1 MAFGGL
7 DIGTSGCKCTL
18 FNDQGKQLAVSY
30 RAYETTRR
38 QGQHEIDVFVIWQAV
53 KTVLAEAAAKAGE
66 PTEAICVSSFGES
79 CAFLDK
85 NDRSVIPTM
94 LYDDPRGDL
103 EAEQLTE
110 KLGGRNIYRISGHR
124 PSAMY
129 TLPKMIWANR
139 HLPGTIVRLD
149 KVLPIASFIIYCLT
163 GEEVSDPSLA
173 SRTMMLD
180 IEKLSWNPE
189 LLAEAGIKEQVMP
202 RIGEIGEIA
211 GTLKKSVAEELR
223 LPYSTKIIIGAHDQ
237 IVAAIGAGVLSPGLA
252 VNGSGSV
259 ESINPI
265 FGKVLKPS
273 LLYNN
278 NYAKVPMLK
287 DRFVTYAFIFTGGVL
302 LQWFLDNFTG
312 AQKQL
317 AEAQGRSIFAYL
329 DAIGKEGPTG
339 ILVLPHFSGAA
350 TPYMNADAKGALLG
364 LTLEHGVGDIYKA
377 LQEGICYESALNME
391 LLAQSGIKINNLRIV
406 GGGAKSRRWN
416 QMKSDIYGI
425 PCTTLRGEEAGAI
438 GSAMLAGVAINKF
451 DSLEQAVTEL
461 IKEEETFIPRK
472 KYSEQYACYFA
483 RYKKIYKAINK
494 I

>member
-18 FNDQGKQLAVSY
+18 FSDQGKQLAMSY
-30 RAYETTRR
+30 RAYETTRG
-38 QGQHEIDVFVIWQAV
+38 QGQHEIDVFVIWEAV
-53 KTVLAEAAAKAGE
+53 KVVLKEATAKAGE
-66 PTEAICVSSFGES
+66 PAEAICVSSFGES

-85 NDRSVIPTM
+85 NDKSVIPTM
-94 LYDDPRGDL
+94 LYDDSRGNL
-103 EAEQLTE
+103 EAEFLSQ
-110 KLGGRNIYRISGHR
+110 KLGGRNIFRISGHR
-124 PSAMY
+124 PGTMY
-129 TLPKMIWANR
+129 TLPKMMWAKQ
-139 HLPGTIVRLD
+139 HLPDRMAKLD

-163 GEEVSDPSLA
+163 GERVSDPSLA

-180 IEKLSWNPE
+180 IEKLCWRPE

-211 GTLKKSVAEELR
+211 GTVKKSVAEELGT
-223 LPYSTKIIIGAHDQ
+223 PYSTKIIIGAHDQ

-265 FGKVLKPS
+265 FTKVSKPAI
-273 LLYNN
+273 LYKN

-287 DRFVTYAFIFTGGVL
+287 DRYVTYAFIFTGGVL
-302 LQWFLDNFTG
+302 LQWFRDNF
-312 AQKQL
+312 AAEQKQL
-317 AEAQGRSIFAYL
+317 AESQGQSIFTHL
-329 DAIGKEGPTG
+329 DAIGKQGPTG
-339 ILVLPHFSGAA
+339 ILALPHFSGAA
-350 TPYMNADAKGALLG
+350 TPYMDSNAKGALIG

-391 LLAQSGIKINNLRIV
+391 LLAQSGIKISSLRIV

-425 PCTTLRGEEAGAI
+425 PCTTLQGEEAGAI

-451 DSLEQAVTEL
+451 DSLEQSVTEL
-461 IKEEETFIPRK
+461 VQEDEAFLPRK
-472 KYSEQYACYFA
+472 EYTEQYALYFE
-483 RYKKIYKAINK
+483 RYKKIYRAIKN

>member
-30 RAYETTRR
+30 RAYESTRS
-38 QGQHEIDVFVIWQAV
+38 QGQHEIDVFVIWEAV

-66 PTEAICVSSFGES
+66 PPEAICVSSFGES

-85 NDRSVIPTM
+85 DDKSVIPTM
-94 LYDDPRGDL
+94 LYDDPRGNL
-103 EAEQLTE
+103 EAELLKQ

-129 TLPKMIWANR
+129 TLPKMMWANR
-139 HLPGTIVRLD
+139 HLPSTIVSLN
-149 KVLPIASFIIYCLT
+149 KVLPVASFVIYCLT
-163 GEEVSDPSLA
+163 GERVSDPSLA

-180 IEKLSWNPE
+180 IENLNWNPG
-189 LLAEAGIKEQVMP
+189 LLAEAEIQEQVMP

-211 GTLKKSVAEELR
+211 GTVKKSVAEELR
-223 LPYSTKIIIGAHDQ
+223 IPYSTKIIIGAHDQ
-237 IVAAIGAGVLSPGLA
+237 IVAAIGAGVLSPGSA

-265 FGKVLKPS
+265 FAEVLKPS
-273 LLYNN
+273 ILYKN

-287 DRFVTYAFIFTGGVL
+287 NRFVTYAFIFTGGVL
-302 LQWFLDNFTG
+302 LQWFRDNFIG

-317 AEAQGRSIFAYL
+317 SEAQGRSIFTYL
-329 DAIGKEGPTG
+329 DAIGNEGPTG
-339 ILVLPHFSGAA
+339 ILALPHFSGAA
-350 TPYMNADAKGALLG
+350 TPYMDADAKGALIG

-377 LQEGICYESALNME
+377 LQEGICYESALNIE
-391 LLAQSGIKINNLRIV
+391 LLAQSGIKIYNLRIV

-425 PCTTLRGEEAGAI
+425 PCTTLQGEEAGAI
-438 GSAMLAGVAINKF
+438 GSAILAGVAINKF
-451 DSLEQAVTEL
+451 DSLEQAVTKL
-461 IKEEETFIPRK
+461 IKEDETFLPRK
-472 KYSEQYACYFA
+472 EYTDQYAVYFE
-483 RYKKIYKAINK
+483 RYKKLYKAIKK

>member
-18 FNDQGKQLAVSY
+18 FNDKGKQLAVSY
-30 RAYETTRR
+30 RAYETTRSMGR
-38 QGQHEIDVFVIWQAV
+38 HEIDVFVIWQAV
-53 KTVLAEAAAKAGE
+53 KIVLTEAAVKAGE
-66 PTEAICVSSFGES
+66 PAEAICVSSFGES

-85 NDRSVIPTM
+85 NDKSVIPMM

-103 EAEQLTE
+103 EAQRLVQ
-110 KLGGRNIYRISGHR
+110 KLGGRDIYRISGHR
-124 PSAMY
+124 PGAMY
-129 TLPKMIWANR
+129 TLPKMMWANE
-139 HLPGTIVRLD
+139 HLPGITARLD
-149 KVLPIASFIIYCLT
+149 KVLPIASFVMYCLT
-163 GEEVSDPSLA
+163 GERVSDPSLA

-189 LLAEAGIKEQVMP
+189 LLSEAGIKEQVMP

-211 GTLKKSVAEELR
+211 GTIKKSVAEELR
-223 LPYSTKIIIGAHDQ
+223 VPYSMKIVVGAHDQ
-237 IVAAIGAGVLSPGLA
+237 IVAAIGAGVISPSLA

-265 FGKVLKPS
+265 FTKVAKPAI
-273 LLYNN
+273 LYKN

-287 DRFVTYAFIFTGGVL
+287 DRFITYAFIFTGGVL
-302 LQWFLDNFTG
+302 LQWFRDNFAGT
-312 AQKQL
+312 QKQL
-317 AEAQGRSIFAYL
+317 AEAQGRSVFTYL
-329 DAIGKEGPTG
+329 DAVGKQGPTG
-339 ILVLPHFSGAA
+339 ILALPHFSGAA
-350 TPYMNADAKGALLG
+350 TPYMDADARGALLG

-425 PCTTLRGEEAGAI
+425 PCTTLQGEEAGAI

-451 DSLEQAVTEL
+451 DSLEQSVTEL
-461 IKEEETFIPRK
+461 IKEDETFLPRRE
-472 KYSEQYACYFA
+472 YTERYVVYFE
-483 RYKKIYKAINK
+483 RYKKLYKAIKK

>member
-30 RAYETTRR
+30 RAYETTRSMGR
-38 QGQHEIDVFVIWQAV
+38 HEIDVFVIWEAV
-53 KTVLAEAAAKAGE
+53 KIVLTEAAAKAGE
-66 PTEAICVSSFGES
+66 PAEAICVSSFGES

-85 NDRSVIPTM
+85 NDKSVIPTM
-94 LYDDPRGDL
+94 LYDDPRGNL
-103 EAEQLTE
+103 EAELLTQ

-129 TLPKMIWANR
+129 TLPKMIWVSQ
-139 HLPGTIVRLD
+139 HLPNSLAKLD

-163 GEEVSDPSLA
+163 GERVSDPSLA

-180 IEKLSWNPE
+180 IDILCWSSE

-211 GTLKKSVAEELR
+211 GSVNQSVADELQI
-223 LPYSTKIIIGAHDQ
+223 PNSTKIVVGAHDQ
-237 IVAAIGAGVLSPGLA
+237 IVAAIGAGVLSPGYA

-265 FGKVLKPS
+265 FTDVLKPTI
-273 LLYNN
+273 LYNN

-287 DRFVTYAFIFTGGVL
+287 NRYVTYAFIFTGGVL
-302 LQWFLDNFTG
+302 LQWFRDNFTG
-312 AQKQL
+312 TQKQL
-317 AEAQGRSIFAYL
+317 ADAQGSNIFTYL
-329 DAIGKEGPTG
+329 DAIGKQGPTG
-339 ILVLPHFSGAA
+339 ILALPHFSGAA
-350 TPYMNADAKGALLG
+350 TPYMDADAKGALLG

-391 LLAQSGIKINNLRIV
+391 LLAQSGIKINSLRIV

-425 PCTTLRGEEAGAI
+425 PCTTLHGAKKPAP
-438 GSAMLAGVAINKF
+438 SAQQCW
-451 DSLEQAVTEL
+451 LE
-461 IKEEETFIPRK
+461 
-472 KYSEQYACYFA
+472 
-483 RYKKIYKAINK
+483 
-494 I
+494 

>member
-18 FNDQGKQLAVSY
+18 FNDKGKQLAASY
-30 RAYETTRR
+30 RAYETTRS
-38 QGQHEIDVFVIWQAV
+38 QGHHEIDVFVIWAAV

-66 PTEAICVSSFGES
+66 PAEAICVSSFGES

-85 NDRSVIPTM
+85 NDKSVIPTI
-94 LYDDPRGDL
+94 LYDDPRGNL
-103 EAEQLTE
+103 EAELLSQ
-110 KLGGRNIYRISGHR
+110 KLGGRNIFCISGHR
-124 PSAMY
+124 PGAMY
-129 TLPKMIWANR
+129 TLPKMMWAKQ
-139 HLPGTIVRLD
+139 HLPDSLVKLD
-149 KVLPIASFIIYCLT
+149 KVLPIASFVIYCLT
-163 GEEVSDPSLA
+163 GERVSDPSLA
-173 SRTMMLD
+173 SRTMILD
-180 IEKLSWNPE
+180 IEHLNWNPE
-189 LLAEAGIKEQVMP
+189 LLSEAGIKEQVMP

-211 GTLKKSVAEELR
+211 GTVKKSVAEELR
-223 LPYSTKIIIGAHDQ
+223 IPYSTKIIIGAHDQ

-265 FGKVLKPS
+265 FTKVSKPAI
-273 LLYNN
+273 LYKN

-287 DRFVTYAFIFTGGVL
+287 DRYVTYAFIFTGGVL
-302 LQWFLDNFTG
+302 LQWFRDNF
-312 AQKQL
+312 AAEQKQL
-317 AEAQGRSIFAYL
+317 AESQGQSIFTYL
-329 DAIGKEGPTG
+329 DAVGKQGPTG
-339 ILVLPHFSGAA
+339 ILALPHFSGAA
-350 TPYMNADAKGALLG
+350 TPYMDANAKGALIG

-391 LLAQSGIKINNLRIV
+391 LLAQSGIKINSLRIV

-425 PCTTLRGEEAGAI
+425 PCTTLHGEEAGAI

-451 DSLEQAVTEL
+451 DSLEQSVTEL
-461 IKEEETFIPRK
+461 IKEDETYLPRK
-472 KYSEQYACYFA
+472 EYTEQYALYFE
-483 RYKKIYKAINK
+483 RYKKIYKAIKK

>member
-30 RAYETTRR
+30 RAYETTRN
-38 QGQHEIDVFVIWQAV
+38 QGYHEIDIFVIWEAV
-53 KTVLAEAAAKAGE
+53 KTVFAEAAAKAGE
-66 PTEAICVSSFGES
+66 PVEAICVSSFGES

-85 NDRSVIPTM
+85 DSKSVIPTM

-103 EAEQLTE
+103 EAKQITE

-129 TLPKMIWANR
+129 TLPKMMWASQ

-149 KVLPIASFIIYCLT
+149 KVLPIASFVIYCLT
-163 GEEVSDPSLA
+163 GERVSDPSLA

-180 IEKLSWNPE
+180 IEKLMWSPI
-189 LLAEAGIKEQVMP
+189 LLDEAGINKQVLP

-211 GTLKKSVAEELR
+211 GTVKKSVAEELR
-223 LPYSTKIIIGAHDQ
+223 IPYSTKIIIGAHDQ
-237 IVAAIGAGVLSPGLA
+237 IVAAIGAGVLYPGLA

-265 FGKVLKPS
+265 FGEVLKPS
-273 LLYNN
+273 ILYKN

-287 DRFVTYAFIFTGGVL
+287 NRYVTYAFIFTGGVL
-302 LQWFLDNFTG
+302 LQWFRDNFTG
-312 AQKQL
+312 VQKQL
-317 AEAQGRSIFAYL
+317 AEAQGNNIFTYL
-329 DAIGKEGPTG
+329 DAIDKEGPTG
-339 ILVLPHFSGAA
+339 ILALPHFSGAA
-350 TPYMNADAKGALLG
+350 TPYMDADAKGALLG

-425 PCTTLRGEEAGAI
+425 PCTTLQGEEAGAI

-451 DSLEQAVTEL
+451 DSLEQSVTEL
-461 IKEEETFIPRK
+461 IKEDETFLPRR
-472 KYSEQYACYFA
+472 KYTERYAVYLEKY
-483 RYKKIYKAINK
+483 RKLYKAIKK

>member
-18 FNDQGKQLAVSY
+18 FNDKGKQLAVSY
-30 RAYETTRR
+30 RAYETTRNMGR
-38 QGQHEIDVFVIWQAV
+38 HEIDVFVIWEAV
-53 KTVLAEAAAKAGE
+53 KIVLAEASAKAGE
-66 PTEAICVSSFGES
+66 LVEAICVSSFGES

-85 NDRSVIPTM
+85 DDKPVIPTM
-94 LYDDPRGDL
+94 LYDDPRGNL
-103 EAEQLTE
+103 EAEGLTQR
-110 KLGGRNIYRISGHR
+110 LGGRDIYRVSGHR

-129 TLPKMIWANR
+129 TLPKMIWAQQ
-139 HLPGTIVRLD
+139 HLPNSIVKIK
-149 KVLPIASFIIYCLT
+149 KVLPIASFIMYCLT
-163 GEEVSDPSLA
+163 GERVSDPSLA

-180 IEKLSWNPE
+180 IENLCWNPE
-189 LLAEAGIKEQVMP
+189 LLTEAGIKEQVMP

-211 GTLKKSVAEELR
+211 GTVKKSVAEELR
-223 LPYSTKIIIGAHDQ
+223 IPYSTKIVIGAHDQ
-237 IVAAIGAGVLSPGLA
+237 IVATIGAGVLSPGAA

-265 FGKVLKPS
+265 FTVVQKPTI
-273 LLYNN
+273 LYNN

-287 DRFVTYAFIFTGGVL
+287 GRFITYAFIFTGGVL
-302 LQWFLDNFTG
+302 LQWFRDNFAG

-317 AEAQGRSIFAYL
+317 AEAQGRSIFTYL
-329 DAIGKEGPTG
+329 DAIGNEGPTG
-339 ILVLPHFSGAA
+339 ILALPHFSGAA
-350 TPYMNADAKGALLG
+350 TPYMDADAKGALLG
-364 LTLEHGVGDIYKA
+364 LTLEHGVGDIYKS

-391 LLAQSGIKINNLRIV
+391 LLAQSGIKINSLRIV

-425 PCTTLRGEEAGAI
+425 PCTTLKGEEAGAI

-451 DSLEQAVTEL
+451 DSLEQSVTEL
-461 IKEEETFIPRK
+461 IKEDETFLPREEHK
-472 KYSEQYACYFA
+472 EQYAGHFE
-483 RYKKIYKAINK
+483 RYKKVYKLINK